1 MNYLFVLC
9 FCLVINSLSAQNAIE
24 KYFQQY
30 EDKDVFTSVY
40 VSEHM
45 FGLFA
50 DLEVEDQKDAEVLE
64 IIGGLK
70 NLHILTT
77 EQTPD
82 KYYQEALR
90 RINRQEYEVLMK
102 VKDAGTNV
110 QFLIKKKGD
119 IIEELLLL
127 AEDDEFVLMS
137 ITGTIDLNKIARLA
151 KHVDIEGLE
160 HLEKVKD
167 AE

>member
-1 MNYLFVLC
+1 MKYLFVIS
-9 FCLVINSLSAQNAIE
+9 FCLLTWSMNAQNAIE

-30 EDKDVFTSVY
+30 EDDDAFTSVY

-50 DLEVEDQKDAEVLE
+50 DLEIEDDEDAELVKV
-64 IIGGLK
+64 IGGLK
-70 NLHILTT
+70 SLHILTT
-77 EQTPD
+77 EKAPKQ
-82 KYYQEALR
+82 YYQEALK
-90 RINRQEYEVLMK
+90 RINRKEYEVLMK
-102 VKDAGTNV
+102 IKDDGTNL
-110 QFLIKKKGD
+110 QFLIKKNGN

-127 AEDDEFVLMS
+127 VEGDEFVLMS
-137 ITGTIDLNKIARLA
+137 IVGTIDLKKISGLA

-160 HLEKVKD
+160 HLEQVKN

>member
-1 MNYLFVLC
+1 MKYLFVIS
-9 FCLVINSLSAQNAIE
+9 FCLLTWSMNAQNAIE

-30 EDKDVFTSVY
+30 EDDNAFTSVY

-45 FGLFA
+45 FGLFM
-50 DLEVEDQKDAEVLE
+50 DLEIEDEEDAELVK

-70 NLHILTT
+70 SLHILTT
-77 EQTPD
+77 DNTPK
-82 KYYQEALR
+82 KYYQEALS
-90 RINRQEYEVLMK
+90 RINRSEYDVLMK
-102 VKDAGTNV
+102 VKDEETNL

-119 IIEELLLL
+119 VIEELLLL
-127 AEDDEFVLMS
+127 VEEEEFVLMS
-137 ITGTIDLNKIARLA
+137 IVGNINLKKISRLA

-160 HLEKVKD
+160 HLEQVKN